1 MTQLDL
7 LKYAYI
13 GVLDSYESAQRAIKC
28 KGGIYNPDMYNRLAT
43 VQDDYETIRERLF
56 TEIEAVTGQKYE

>member
-1 MTQLDL
+1 MTNLEL

-13 GVLDSYESAQRAIKC
+13 GALESYSNTKKAVEC
-28 KGGIYNPDMYNRLAT
+28 KDGLYNPDMYNRLAQ

>member
-13 GVLDSYESAQRAIKC
+13 GALESYESTKRAMRC
-28 KGGIYNPDMYNRLAT
+28 KDGIYNPDMYNRLAT
-43 VQDDYETIRERLF
+43 AQDDYETIRERLF
-56 TEIEAVTGQKYE
+56 AEIEKATGRKYE

>member
-13 GVLDSYESAQRAIKC
+13 GALETYSSTKKAMDC
-28 KGGIYNPDMYNRLAT
+28 KDWIYNPDMYNRLAQ